1 MDVFIL
7 CWNKRRVDSYKNK
20 LLVNTMKRQPTEWE
34 NIFANYL
41 YDKGLKSKICKEL
54 IQLSRKQNKTENK

>member
-1 MDVFIL
+1 MFLSYVEL
-7 CWNKRRVDSYKNK
+7 REDSYKNK
-20 LLVNTMKRQPTEWE
+20 LLVNTMKRQATEWE

-41 YDKGLKSKICKEL
+41 YDKDLKSKICKEL